1 MPRANRY
8 IVSGHVYHVTHRC
21 HNRRFLFRFAR
32 DRDEYRERLRQ
43 AVKLYDLSVLGY
55 TITANH
61 THLLIRS
68 ERAEELS
75 RLMQKLEGEFAE
87 YYNIRK
93 HRSGAFWGGR
103 YHATMV
109 DSGEY
114 FWNCLRYIDLN
125 MVRAGVVE
133 RPLDWRWC
141 GYDELLGL
149 RKRYRILDL
158 DEVVKQSP
166 ADDLSTFRT
175 AYQAAVEERAARGGG
190 RRDPV
195 WTNSIAVGRKDFVS
209 RVVAS
214 IGLTREVLQVEEPR
228 QGVWTVREEGPSYG

>member
-114 FWNCLRYIDLN
+114 FWNCLR
-125 MVRAGVVE
+125 
-133 RPLDWRWC
+133 
-141 GYDELLGL
+141 
-149 RKRYRILDL
+149 
-158 DEVVKQSP
+158 S
-166 ADDLSTFRT
+166 S
-175 AYQAAVEERAARGGG
+175 
-190 RRDPV
+190 RRL
-195 WTNSIAVGRKDFVS
+195 
-209 RVVAS
+209 
-214 IGLTREVLQVEEPR
+214 GLTREVLQVEEPR
-228 QGVWTVREEGPSYG
+228 QGVWTVREAGPSYG